1 VYKKGGIIMTDEHIE
16 VSGETDIHRDS
27 ILAVLQGLMNGILKL
42 KETITIEDVISN
54 ALDTFSDSQI
64 DTLNE
69 ALASN
74 RWDGLFRHLSD
85 PTVLNMTEE
94 EQKQLI
100 ANEIY
105 KIQEGEYWDMTH
117 EELEKELAKDIQQ
130 FLDEQE
136 E

>member
-1 VYKKGGIIMTDEHIE
+1 MTDEHIE

-94 EQKQLI
+94 EQKNLRK
-100 ANEIY
+100 IY
-105 KIQEGEYWDMTH
+105 NNFLMNRRNNYGRFWTDSKST
-117 EELEKELAKDIQQ
+117 EED
-130 FLDEQE
+130 
-136 E
+136 

>member
-1 VYKKGGIIMTDEHIE
+1 MTDEHIE

>member
-1 VYKKGGIIMTDEHIE
+1 MTDEHIE
-16 VSGETDIHRDS
+16 VSGETHRDRDG
-27 ILAVLQGLMNGILKL
+27 ILAVLQGLMNSVLEL

-64 DTLNE
+64 DILND

-74 RWDGLFRHLSD
+74 RWNGLFRHLSD

-105 KIQEGEYWDMTH
+105 KIQEEEYWDMTH
-117 EELEKELAKDIQQ
+117 EELEKEVAKDIQG

-136 E
+136 EE

>member
-1 VYKKGGIIMTDEHIE
+1 
-16 VSGETDIHRDS
+16 
-27 ILAVLQGLMNGILKL
+27 
-42 KETITIEDVISN
+42 
-54 ALDTFSDSQI
+54 
-64 DTLNE
+64 
-69 ALASN
+69 
-74 RWDGLFRHLSD
+74 
-85 PTVLNMTEE
+85 MTEE